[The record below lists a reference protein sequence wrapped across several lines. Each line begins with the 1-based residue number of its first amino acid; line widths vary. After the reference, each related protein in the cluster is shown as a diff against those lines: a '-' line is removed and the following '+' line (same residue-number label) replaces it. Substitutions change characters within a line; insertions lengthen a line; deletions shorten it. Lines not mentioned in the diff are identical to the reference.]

1 MDETATSSELVDR
14 VEKALDSIRPY
25 LNTDGGDV
33 KVLEVSEEMVVKLE
47 LVGACGS
54 CPMSTMTMKAG
65 IEQAIIKEVPEI
77 KEVEAIN
84 LTLPGDP
91 ASRMPS

>member
-1 MDETATSSELVDR
+1 MAETATSDNLVSR

-47 LVGACGS
+47 LTGACGS

-77 KEVEAIN
+77 KEVVAMN

-91 ASRMPS
+91 AARMPS

>member
-1 MDETATSSELVDR
+1 MIDR

-25 LNTDGGDV
+25 LKTDGGDV

-47 LVGACGS
+47 LIGACGS

-77 KEVEAIN
+77 KEVTAIN

-91 ASRMPS
+91 AARMPS